1 MRLQDINDL
10 GLCALEIMIGKTTY
24 TRHSLTIEDLP
35 MTWAEFP
42 ESTPLIQSIVECMSF
57 YALHTSEE
65 KLQRLRDLLLDEY
78 DDLFVPAPLLLT
90 FPQSGEESAK
100 DGLPLKKAVIRFLNR
115 ERKEAEDIYAAL
127 HEGAEGTA
135 TPGYSSGDLIV
146 NA

>member
-65 KLQRLRDLLLDEY
+65 KL
-78 DDLFVPAPLLLT
+78 
-90 FPQSGEESAK
+90 
-100 DGLPLKKAVIRFLNR
+100 
-115 ERKEAEDIYAAL
+115 
-127 HEGAEGTA
+127 
-135 TPGYSSGDLIV
+135 
-146 NA
+146 